1 MAQTTFSL
9 AQDQKPSFM
18 TTEPAPRPK
27 TRTRILETCKDLFNE
42 RGPLAVT
49 TAEIAA
55 AVGIQ
60 EGNLHYH
67 FNRKEQIL
75 ETLFGQF
82 EQALRAVA
90 MADAG
95 QDDPPGRYAAYLS
108 GWFGLMWD
116 WRCFYRDS
124 ALIYD
129 LAPALRP
136 RLDALNAE
144 LQGQVLRV
152 LEGMAEA
159 GLLKASGKQMDELVV
174 NAWIVS
180 TYWIDY
186 LRSRRGI
193 RVLTREHIDWGASQV
208 FSLFAPY
215 LTKAGNAAVNIGGA
229 AR

>member
-1 MAQTTFSL
+1 MSA
-9 AQDQKPSFM
+9 APKPS
-18 TTEPAPRPK
+18 PRPK
-27 TRTRILETCKDLFNE
+27 TRTRILDACKSLFNE
-42 RGPLAVT
+42 RGPTAVT

-75 ETLFGQF
+75 EALFGDF
-82 EQALRAVA
+82 EQALRSVA
-90 MADAG
+90 AADAG
-95 QDDPPGRYAAYLS
+95 QAQPPEYYAAYLN
-108 GWFGLMWD
+108 GWFSLMWD

-124 ALIYD
+124 ALVYS
-129 LAPALRP
+129 LAPGLRA
-136 RLDALNAE
+136 RLEALNNE

-152 LEGMAEA
+152 LRSMIAA
-159 GLLKASGKQMDELVV
+159 KLLTADQRQLDGLIV

-186 LRSRRGI
+186 LRSRRG
-193 RVLTREHIDWGASQV
+193 VTAVTREHIDWGAAQV

-215 LTKAGNAAVNIGGA
+215 LTAAGASLIHVGGA
-229 AR
+229 AA

>member
-1 MAQTTFSL
+1 MTA
-9 AQDQKPSFM
+9 AAKP
-18 TTEPAPRPK
+18 TPRPK
-27 TRTRILETCKDLFNE
+27 TRTRILEACKSLFNE
-42 RGPLAVT
+42 RGPVAVT

-75 ETLFGQF
+75 EALFSDF
-82 EQALRAVA
+82 EQALRSVAV
-90 MADAG
+90 ADAG
-95 QDDPPGRYAAYLS
+95 HPPGRYAAYLN

-124 ALIYD
+124 ALVYS
-129 LAPALRP
+129 LAPGLRA
-136 RLDALNAE
+136 RLEALNNE

-152 LEGMAEA
+152 LESMIAA
-159 GLLKASGKQMDELVV
+159 GLLKASRQQLDELIV

-193 RVLTREHIDWGASQV
+193 GSITREHIDWGAAQV
-208 FSLFAPY
+208 LSLFAPY
-215 LTKAGNAAVNIGGA
+215 LTAKGNAVVRIGGTA
-229 AR
+229 

>member
-1 MAQTTFSL
+1 MSASP
-9 AQDQKPSFM
+9 KP
-18 TTEPAPRPK
+18 TPRPK
-27 TRTRILETCKDLFNE
+27 TRTRILEACKSLFNE
-42 RGPLAVT
+42 RGPVAVT

-75 ETLFGQF
+75 EALFSDF
-82 EQALRAVA
+82 EQALRSVAV
-90 MADAG
+90 ADAG
-95 QDDPPGRYAAYLS
+95 PAPGRYAAYLN

-124 ALIYD
+124 AVVYS
-129 LAPALRP
+129 LAPGLRG
-136 RLDALNAE
+136 RLEALNNE

-152 LEGMAEA
+152 LESMVAA
-159 GLLKASGKQMDELVV
+159 GLLKASRRQLDELIV

-186 LRSRRGI
+186 LRSRRGVDS
-193 RVLTREHIDWGASQV
+193 VLREHIDWGAAQV
-208 FSLFAPY
+208 LSLFAPY
-215 LTKAGNAAVNIGGA
+215 LTEQGNAEIGIGA
-229 AR
+229 APAGA

>member
-1 MAQTTFSL
+1 
-9 AQDQKPSFM
+9 M
-18 TTEPAPRPK
+18 TTTKPVPRPK
-27 TRTRILETCKDLFNE
+27 TRIRILETCKDLFNE
-42 RGPLAVT
+42 RGPMAVT

-75 ETLFGQF
+75 EALFGQF

-90 MADAG
+90 VADAQ
-95 QDDPPGRYAAYLS
+95 QDGLPGRYAAYLS

-124 ALIYD
+124 ALIHE

-136 RLDALNAE
+136 RLEALNAE

-152 LEGMAEA
+152 LEAMAAA
-159 GLLKASGKQMDELVV
+159 GLIKASGRQMDELVV

-193 RVLTREHIDWGASQV
+193 KVITREHIDWGAAQV
-208 FSLFAPY
+208 LSLFAPY
-215 LTKAGNAAVNIGGA
+215 LTRAGNAAIHIGDA
-229 AR
+229 AE

>member
-1 MAQTTFSL
+1 MSA
-9 AQDQKPSFM
+9 APKP
-18 TTEPAPRPK
+18 TPRPK
-27 TRTRILETCKDLFNE
+27 TRTRILDACKSLFNE
-42 RGPLAVT
+42 RGPMAVT

-75 ETLFGQF
+75 EALFGDF

-90 MADAG
+90 DAG
-95 QDDPPGRYAAYLS
+95 QAHSPGGYAAYLN

-124 ALIYD
+124 ALVYN
-129 LAPALRP
+129 LAPGLRA
-136 RLDALNAE
+136 RLEALNNE
-144 LQGQVLRV
+144 LQGQVLSV
-152 LEGMAEA
+152 LESMIAA
-159 GLLKASGKQMDELVV
+159 RLLKADRRQLDGLIV

-186 LRSRRGI
+186 LRSRRG
-193 RVLTREHIDWGASQV
+193 VTAVTREHIDWGAAQV
-208 FSLFAPY
+208 LSLFAPY
-215 LTKAGNAAVNIGGA
+215 LTAAGA
-229 AR
+229 ALVAARRDSAGS